1 MSFLKLNEIIKKINQ
16 LQEFQPISHEAES
29 AFWKKFRLEYNY
41 HSNRIEGN
49 TLSYG
54 ETVNLLERGI
64 ASEKSFRDNLE
75 IKAHDL
81 ALEEI
86 KERVENIKAEN
97 FSENPLSHKFIRE
110 INKTILKEPF
120 YKECLGFNREKT
132 KREIIPGDYKKLAN
146 SVMTQDGEI
155 FAYAAPEEVHALISD
170 LLDEMNPFLIQNSK
184 FNSQNNLEEALKKIS
199 DFHHRFTLIHPF
211 DDGNG
216 RTCRLLTNFILMYLN
231 LPPIIISS
239 NDKDRYLNALSYAD
253 KNKLSHNHLD
263 KLLDLFSDALID
275 SLNLKLKAAKG
286 LDLDEDDDLDKEI
299 SILKRNLKI
308 QTLNSSNLNTEVN
321 PNIDSLKEINESL
334 ALLFTEFVKTMK
346 KFEEL
351 FTEISFS
358 TKTDP
363 ESKFDRY
370 LNSLYSK
377 ALSFENLENFQ
388 EPAEPLNDL
397 DIFNLMDNFYKQGL
411 GSMPEISCTLKK
423 YKNSLKEDLNIAS
436 YLSVNFYQL
445 EYEISSNY
453 LERSM
458 YKSYN
463 TVLLNLEIK
472 NICKEISRKVLAE
485 IAGFKN

>member
-1 MSFLKLNEIIKKINQ
+1 
-16 LQEFQPISHEAES
+16 
-29 AFWKKFRLEYNY
+29 
-41 HSNRIEGN
+41 
-49 TLSYG
+49 
-54 ETVNLLERGI
+54 
-64 ASEKSFRDNLE
+64 
-75 IKAHDL
+75 
-81 ALEEI
+81 
-86 KERVENIKAEN
+86 
-97 FSENPLSHKFIRE
+97 
-110 INKTILKEPF
+110 
-120 YKECLGFNREKT
+120 
-132 KREIIPGDYKKLAN
+132 
-146 SVMTQDGEI
+146 
-155 FAYAAPEEVHALISD
+155 
-170 LLDEMNPFLIQNSK
+170 
-184 FNSQNNLEEALKKIS
+184 
-199 DFHHRFTLIHPF
+199 
-211 DDGNG
+211 
-216 RTCRLLTNFILMYLN
+216 MYLN

-321 PNIDSLKEINESL
+321 PDIDSLKEINESL

-351 FTEISFS
+351 FTEISFNTR
-358 TKTDP
+358 TKP
-363 ESKFDRY
+363 
-370 LNSLYSK
+370 
-377 ALSFENLENFQ
+377 LS
-388 EPAEPLNDL
+388 DL
-397 DIFNLMDNFYKQGL
+397 DIFNLMNNFYKEGL

>member
-81 ALEEI
+81 TLEEI

-321 PNIDSLKEINESL
+321 PDIDSLKEINESL

-351 FTEISFS
+351 FTEISFNTR
-358 TKTDP
+358 TKP
-363 ESKFDRY
+363 
-370 LNSLYSK
+370 
-377 ALSFENLENFQ
+377 LS
-388 EPAEPLNDL
+388 DL
-397 DIFNLMDNFYKQGL
+397 DIFNLMNNFYKEGL

-463 TVLLNLEIK
+463 TILLNLEIK

>member
-86 KERVENIKAEN
+86 KERAENIKAEN

-334 ALLFTEFVKTMK
+334 ALLFTEFIKTMR
-346 KFEEL
+346 KFEDL
-351 FTEISFS
+351 FTEISFD
-358 TKTDP
+358 TRT
-363 ESKFDRY
+363 
-370 LNSLYSK
+370 
-377 ALSFENLENFQ
+377 
-388 EPAEPLNDL
+388 EPLSDL
-397 DIFNLMDNFYKQGL
+397 DIFNLMNNFYKEGL

>member
-334 ALLFTEFVKTMK
+334 ALLFTEFIKTMR
-346 KFEEL
+346 KFEDL
-351 FTEISFS
+351 FTEISFD
-358 TKTDP
+358 TRT
-363 ESKFDRY
+363 
-370 LNSLYSK
+370 
-377 ALSFENLENFQ
+377 
-388 EPAEPLNDL
+388 EPLSDL
-397 DIFNLMDNFYKQGL
+397 DIFNLMDNLYKEGL

>member
-75 IKAHDL
+75 VKAHDL

-146 SVMTQDGEI
+146 SVMTQDGDI
-155 FAYAAPEEVHALISD
+155 FAYAAPEEVHALIND

-334 ALLFTEFVKTMK
+334 ALLFTEFIKTMR
-346 KFEEL
+346 KFEDL
-351 FTEISFS
+351 FTEISFD
-358 TKTDP
+358 TRT
-363 ESKFDRY
+363 
-370 LNSLYSK
+370 
-377 ALSFENLENFQ
+377 
-388 EPAEPLNDL
+388 EPLSDL
-397 DIFNLMDNFYKQGL
+397 DIFNLMNNFYKQGL